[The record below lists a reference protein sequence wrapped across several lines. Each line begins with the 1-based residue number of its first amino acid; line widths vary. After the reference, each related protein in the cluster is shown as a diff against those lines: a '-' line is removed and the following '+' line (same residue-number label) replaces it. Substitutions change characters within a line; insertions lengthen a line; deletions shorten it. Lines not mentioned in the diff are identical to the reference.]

1 MEEPK
6 SLEAIIKRYDA
17 VFCDVWGVIHNGVHA
32 FGEALSALKKA
43 RQSGKAVILITNSPR
58 PRQGVVLQL
67 ASLKIG
73 ADFYDDIVTSGDAT
87 RYLIKEAPKKIF
99 HIGPDR
105 DLSLFDGLDVELCE
119 EFEAAA
125 VVCTGLFDDENE
137 TPDDYVE
144 LLQRLRSR
152 NLPFICANPDII
164 VHHGDKE
171 LWCAGALARAYE
183 QLGGRTLIAGK
194 PHRPIYD
201 LAMKKLAENKGHVEK
216 KRILAIGD
224 GIMTDVKGGQQ
235 YGLDT
240 LYISGGIHQNEYVKN
255 GKVDPSLLIEFL
267 DKFGSHPVATM
278 WALK

>member
-6 SLEAIIKRYDA
+6 SLEAVIDRYDA

-144 LLQRLRSR
+144 LLQRLTSR

-164 VHHGDKE
+164 VHHGDQE

-201 LAMKKLAENKGHVEK
+201 LAMKKLAENKGVVEK

-224 GIMTDVKGGQQ
+224 GILTDIKGGQQ

>member
-43 RQSGKAVILITNSPR
+43 RQSGKAVIFITNSPR

-73 ADFYDDIVTSGDAT
+73 ADIYDDIVTSGDAT
-87 RYLIKEAPKKIF
+87 RHLIKEAPKKIF
-99 HIGPDR
+99 HIGPER

-164 VHHGDKE
+164 VHHGDQE

-201 LAMKKLAENKGHVEK
+201 LAMKKLAENKGVVEK

-224 GIMTDVKGGQQ
+224 GILTDIKGGQQ

>member
-6 SLEAIIKRYDA
+6 SLEAIIDRYDA

-32 FGEALSALKKA
+32 FGEALLALKKA

-99 HIGPDR
+99 HIGPER

-137 TPDDYVE
+137 KPDDYVE

-201 LAMKKLAENKGHVEK
+201 LAMKKLAENKGVVEK

>member
-99 HIGPDR
+99 HIGPER

>member
-6 SLEAIIKRYDA
+6 SLEAIIERYDA
-17 VFCDVWGVIHNGVHA
+17 VFCDVWGVIHNGVQA
-32 FGEALSALKKA
+32 FGEALLALKKA

-99 HIGPDR
+99 HIGPER

-201 LAMKKLAENKGHVEK
+201 LAMKKLAENKGVVEK

-255 GKVDPSLLIEFL
+255 GKVDPSLLIKFL

>member
-6 SLEAIIKRYDA
+6 SLEAIIDRYDA

-32 FGEALSALKKA
+32 FGEALLALKKA

-99 HIGPDR
+99 HIGPER
-105 DLSLFDGLDVELCE
+105 DLSLFDGLDVDLCE

-201 LAMKKLAENKGHVEK
+201 LAMKKLAENKGVVEK

>member
-6 SLEAIIKRYDA
+6 SLEAVIKRYDA

-32 FGEALSALKKA
+32 FGEALLALKKA

-99 HIGPDR
+99 HIGPER

-224 GIMTDVKGGQQ
+224 GILTDIKGGQQ

>member
-6 SLEAIIKRYDA
+6 SLEAIIDRYDA

-32 FGEALSALKKA
+32 FGEALLALKKA

-87 RYLIKEAPKKIF
+87 RYLIKEAPKRIF
-99 HIGPDR
+99 HIGPER

-137 TPDDYVE
+137 TPDDYAE

-201 LAMKKLAENKGHVEK
+201 LAMKKLAENKGVVEK

>member
-6 SLEAIIKRYDA
+6 SLEAIIDRYDA

-32 FGEALSALKKA
+32 FGEALLALKKA

-99 HIGPDR
+99 HIGPER

-201 LAMKKLAENKGHVEK
+201 LAMKKLAENKGVVEK

>member
-6 SLEAIIKRYDA
+6 SLEAIIDRYDA

-32 FGEALSALKKA
+32 FGEALLALKKA

-99 HIGPDR
+99 HIGPER
-105 DLSLFDGLDVELCE
+105 DLSLFDGLDVDLCE

-201 LAMKKLAENKGHVEK
+201 LAMKKLAENKGVVEK

-267 DKFGSHPVATM
+267 DKFDSHPVATM

>member
-99 HIGPDR
+99 HIGPER

-224 GIMTDVKGGQQ
+224 GILTDIKGGQQ

>member
-43 RQSGKAVILITNSPR
+43 RQSGKAVIFITNSPR

-73 ADFYDDIVTSGDAT
+73 ADIYDDIVTSGDAT
-87 RYLIKEAPKKIF
+87 RHLIKEAPKKIF

-201 LAMKKLAENKGHVEK
+201 LTMKKLAENKGHVEK

>member
-164 VHHGDKE
+164 VHHGDQE

-201 LAMKKLAENKGHVEK
+201 LAMKKLAENKGVVEK

-224 GIMTDVKGGQQ
+224 GILTDIKGGQQ

>member
-6 SLEAIIKRYDA
+6 SLEAIIERYDA

-32 FGEALSALKKA
+32 FGEALLALKKA

-87 RYLIKEAPKKIF
+87 RYLIKEAPKRIF
-99 HIGPDR
+99 HIGPER

-137 TPDDYVE
+137 TPDDYAE

-201 LAMKKLAENKGHVEK
+201 LAMKKLAENKGHVGK

>member
-1 MEEPK
+1 MEEPEN
-6 SLEAIIKRYDA
+6 LEAIIDRYDA

-32 FGEALSALKKA
+32 FGEALSALKKV
-43 RQSGKAVILITNSPR
+43 RQSGKAVVLITNSPR
-58 PRQGVVLQL
+58 PCQGVVLQL

-73 ADFYDDIVTSGDAT
+73 AEFYDDIVTSGDAT
-87 RYLIKEAPKKIF
+87 RHLIEEAPKKIF

-105 DLSLFDGLDVELCE
+105 DLALFDGLDVELSE

-164 VHHGDKE
+164 VHNGDKK

-201 LAMKKLAENKGHVEK
+201 LAMKKLVEKKGHVEK
-216 KRILAIGD
+216 ERILAIGD
-224 GIMTDVKGGQQ
+224 GILTDIKGGQQ
-235 YGLDT
+235 YGVNT

-255 GKVDPSLLIEFL
+255 GEVDLSLLIEFL
-267 DKFGSHPVATM
+267 DKFGSHPFATM
-278 WALK
+278 WTLK

>member
-6 SLEAIIKRYDA
+6 SLEAIIERYDA
-17 VFCDVWGVIHNGVHA
+17 VFCDVWGVIHNGVQA
-32 FGEALSALKKA
+32 FGEALLALKKA
-43 RQSGKAVILITNSPR
+43 KQSGKAVILITNSPR

-99 HIGPDR
+99 HIGPER
-105 DLSLFDGLDVELCE
+105 DLSLFDGMDVELCE
-119 EFEAAA
+119 EFEATA
-125 VVCTGLFDDENE
+125 VVCTGLFDDEYE

-201 LAMKKLAENKGHVEK
+201 LAMKKLAENKGVVEK
-216 KRILAIGD
+216 QRILAIGD

-267 DKFGSHPVATM
+267 DKFGSHPVAAM

>member
-6 SLEAIIKRYDA
+6 SLEAIIERYDA

-73 ADFYDDIVTSGDAT
+73 ADIYDDIVTSGDAT
-87 RYLIKEAPKKIF
+87 RHLIKEAPKKIF

-144 LLQRLRSR
+144 LLQRLKSR

-201 LAMKKLAENKGHVEK
+201 LAMKKLAENKGVVEK

-255 GKVDPSLLIEFL
+255 GKVDPSLLIKFL